1 MLEMSE
7 NIPEAVAYNPNRDI
21 PPINI
26 IITRDNIEGLDRKVY
41 EL

>member
-7 NIPEAVAYNPNRDI
+7 HLPEAVPYNPNRDI

-26 IITRDNIEGLDRKVY
+26 IITRDSLDGIVKKV
-41 EL
+41 EI